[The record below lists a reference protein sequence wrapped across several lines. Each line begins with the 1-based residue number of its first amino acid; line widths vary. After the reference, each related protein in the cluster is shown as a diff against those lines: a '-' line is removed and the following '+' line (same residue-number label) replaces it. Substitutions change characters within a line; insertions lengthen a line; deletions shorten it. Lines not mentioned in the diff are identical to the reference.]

1 MFTGIIEE
9 IGKVKSI
16 RRGAKSVMLEIEAQ
30 TVLQGTQVGD
40 SIATNGVCLTVTSL
54 SSSGAPSHAVGASSL
69 SGSAPSHVG
78 SVSSAP
84 SHAVGASSLS
94 GNASSLVGSVSNAP
108 SLVGSDIIA
117 AKTKTKT
124 KTKATFT
131 ADVMPETLSRTSLA
145 QLQPGSPVNLE
156 RALSLQTRLGGHIVS
171 GHIDGTGVIVNRTID
186 DTALWLWVECKPS
199 IMRYIIEKG
208 SITIQGVSLTV
219 ARVTESSFAVSLI
232 PHTQGATTLHDAK
245 VGDVVNLENDII
257 AKYVEKLMPNGSE
270 PSSRSANEKI
280 DLYRSFLMS

>member
-40 SIATNGVCLTVTSL
+40 SIATNGVCLTVTSM
-54 SSSGAPSHAVGASSL
+54 SSSGASSLAGSASSHAVGASSL
-69 SGSAPSHVG
+69 T
-78 SVSSAP
+78 
-84 SHAVGASSLS
+84 
-94 GNASSLVGSVSNAP
+94 GNAS

-131 ADVMPETLSRTSLA
+131 VDVMPETLSRTSLA
-145 QLQPGSPVNLE
+145 QLQPGSLVNLE

-171 GHIDGTGVIVNRTID
+171 GHIDGTGVIVSRTID

-232 PHTQGATTLHDAK
+232 PHTQGATTLHHVK
-245 VGDVVNLENDII
+245 VGDVVNLENDVI

-270 PSSRSANEKI
+270 SSSRSADEKI

>member
-9 IGKVKSI
+9 IRKVKSI

-54 SSSGAPSHAVGASSL
+54 SSSDAPSHAAGASSL
-69 SGSAPSHVG
+69 SGSAPSLSG
-78 SVSSAP
+78 SASSHAAVVSSL
-84 SHAVGASSLS
+84 SGGASSLS
-94 GNASSLVGSVSNAP
+94 GNAS

-131 ADVMPETLSRTSLA
+131 ADVMPETLSRTSLT

-171 GHIDGTGVIVNRTID
+171 GHIDDTGVIVNRTID

-219 ARVTESSFAVSLI
+219 ARVTESAFAVSLI

-270 PSSRSANEKI
+270 SSGRSADEKI

>member
-54 SSSGAPSHAVGASSL
+54 PSGSLSSSSTPASVVSASS
-69 SGSAPSHVG
+69 HVC
-78 SVSSAP
+78 
-84 SHAVGASSLS
+84 
-94 GNASSLVGSVSNAP
+94 NAS

-219 ARVTESSFAVSLI
+219 ARVTESAFAVSLI

-270 PSSRSANEKI
+270 SSGRSADEKI

>member
-54 SSSGAPSHAVGASSL
+54 SSSGASSHAAGTSSL
-69 SGSAPSHVG
+69 SGSASSLTGSASSHAAG
-78 SVSSAP
+78 VSSL
-84 SHAVGASSLS
+84 SGSASSLS
-94 GNASSLVGSVSNAP
+94 GNASSLVGS
-108 SLVGSDIIA
+108 DIIA
-117 AKTKTKT
+117 AKTKT

-270 PSSRSANEKI
+270 SSGRSADEKI

>member
-54 SSSGAPSHAVGASSL
+54 SSSGAPSHAAGASSL
-69 SGSAPSHVG
+69 SGNAPSLVG

-84 SHAVGASSLS
+84 S
-94 GNASSLVGSVSNAP
+94 LVGSVRNAS

-131 ADVMPETLSRTSLA
+131 VDVMPETLSRTSLA

-270 PSSRSANEKI
+270 SSGRSADEKI